1 VIEELLPA
9 EAVGEDA
16 YDDAPATTLFPEEEA
31 LLARAVDKRRREF
44 TTVRACAR
52 AALTRLG
59 VAPVPLL
66 RGERG
71 APIWP
76 DGIVGSMTHCDGYR
90 ASAVARADDLL
101 TIGIDA
107 EPDGPLPEG
116 VLEAIA
122 RPEERAWL
130 SDLLATEP
138 GVHWDRLLFSAKESV
153 YKAWF
158 PLTRRWLDFDGA
170 SVTVNPD
177 DRTFTATLT
186 VPPPQVDGRSLT
198 GFTGRWLARDG
209 LVITAIS
216 VARSPSADS
225 SEPAPPHWPADR

>member
-1 VIEELLPA
+1 MIEELLPP
-9 EAVGEDA
+9 EAVGEDTF
-16 YDDAPATTLFPEEEA
+16 DDAPATTLFPEEEA

-52 AALTRLG
+52 TAFARLG
-59 VAPVPLL
+59 VAPAPLL

-90 ASAVARADDLL
+90 ASAVARSRDVQ

-107 EPDGPLPEG
+107 EPNGPLPDG
-116 VLEAIA
+116 VLGAVS

-130 SDLLATEP
+130 TDLLAADS
-138 GVHWDRLLFSAKESV
+138 GVRWDRLLFSAKESV

-158 PLTRRWLDFDGA
+158 PLTRRWLDFEGA
-170 SVTVNPD
+170 SITVDPEAG
-177 DRTFTATLT
+177 TFSAALT
-186 VPPPQVDGRSLT
+186 VPPPQVDGRPLT
-198 GFTGRWLARDG
+198 GFTGRWLVRDG
-209 LVITAIS
+209 LILTAIS
-216 VARSPSADS
+216 VVRSPS
-225 SEPAPPHWPADR
+225 